1 MVFQVNMK
9 GDLYICQLFETLG
22 KLYQTRISSTQKNR
36 VILINSTSS
45 CQSGVTSR
53 TKQFRK
59 RQMQWIIWVMAYS
72 VEHTQR
78 AYAVTMP

>member
-45 CQSGVTSR
+45 CQSVVYFLY
-53 TKQFRK
+53 KDF
-59 RQMQWIIWVMAYS
+59 MAKLQ
-72 VEHTQR
+72 V
-78 AYAVTMP
+78 VTMV